1 MTKSRVAITCS
12 AFGILASLT
21 ACDRSVDT
29 VGSYSQAAVPE
40 GSGGEAGT
48 LQVTG
53 DSGLGGTSDR
63 ADAGPVII
71 AELPPD
77 FTGADEGGYKLGP
90 AIDPS
95 LPSTAGA
102 PGSMGNSDDCGNVLL
117 GVVRDFKGA
126 SEPGGH
132 PDFESLLSSEPT
144 LHLVGDV
151 LGADKKP
158 VYASK
163 CEVGA
168 NLRITDCPN
177 GAETTTRANFD
188 EWYRNTPG
196 VNEPYI
202 LYFYF
207 KPQASALFT
216 FQSKAFFPLDG
227 AGWGNTPGQSHN
239 FHFTSE
245 LHTKVRYAGGETFKF
260 SGDDDVWVFINDKLA
275 VDLGGI
281 HAAKDGQVD
290 LDAAAASL
298 GIEKGLVYD
307 LDLFQ
312 AERHTD
318 SSDFRIDTDLAFVN
332 CGIVEPEVVK

>member
-1 MTKSRVAITCS
+1 MAYGQLSICAILGLS
-12 AFGILASLT
+12 GLVSG
-21 ACDRSVDT
+21 ACDRSVDSI
-29 VGSYSQAAVPE
+29 GSYAASSTQG
-40 GSGGEAGT
+40 GSGGQADTLHPVAGA
-48 LQVTG
+48 
-53 DSGLGGTSDR
+53 GGSSDN

-71 AELPPD
+71 PTLPPD
-77 FTGADEGGYKLGP
+77 FTGTDVGGYKLGP
-90 AIDPS
+90 AIDPAT
-95 LPSTAGA
+95 PNGGA
-102 PGSMGNSDDCGNVLL
+102 SGGTSNADDCGNVLL
-117 GVVRDFKGA
+117 GVARDFKA
-126 SEPGGH
+126 FSEPGGH
-132 PDFESLLSSEPT
+132 PDFESMLSTESTP
-144 LHLVGDV
+144 HLVEDT
-151 LGADKKP
+151 LGTDKKP

-163 CEVGA
+163 CELGTSFSA
-168 NLRITDCPN
+168 ADCPH
-177 GAETTTRANFD
+177 GAQTTTRANFD

-207 KPQASALFT
+207 KPEVGGLFT

-227 AGWGNTPGQSHN
+227 AGWGNTPGQDHN

-245 LHTKVRYAGGETFKF
+245 LHTKFRYAGGETFKF
-260 SGDDDVWVFINDKLA
+260 SGDDDVWVFINDRLA

-281 HAAKDGQVD
+281 HAAQDGQVD
-290 LDAAAASL
+290 LDASAASL

-312 AERHTD
+312 AERHTS